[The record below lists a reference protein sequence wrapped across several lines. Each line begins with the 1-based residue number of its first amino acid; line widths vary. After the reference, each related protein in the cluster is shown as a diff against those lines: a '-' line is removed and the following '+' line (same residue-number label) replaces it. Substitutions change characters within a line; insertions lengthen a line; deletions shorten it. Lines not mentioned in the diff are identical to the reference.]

1 MSTRRSLCAAYCASS
16 LLAVIT
22 LAALSTLPQLIAY
35 YLLLVLLACLAT
47 VSNDGPVLTAASTST
62 RRLLQLAISPYML
75 TIIASL
81 IFAALSALS
90 EVCTCF
96 FLSQLS
102 YHRIPACLVIGKAKV
117 FRLRAGCRS

>member
-1 MSTRRSLCAAYCASS
+1 MNRLLCAAYCASS
-16 LLAVIT
+16 LLAVII
-22 LAALSTLPQLIAY
+22 LAALSTLSQLTAY
-35 YLLLVLLACLAT
+35 YLLLVLRARLAT

-62 RRLLQLAISPYML
+62 RRLQLAISPYML

-81 IFAALSALS
+81 IFAALSAFS
-90 EVCTCF
+90 EVLCTCF

-117 FRLRAGCRS
+117 FRLRAGC